1 MNCKEFE
8 NIVNDLAHGRLLDG
22 RVRNDS
28 LTHAEGCSRCGV
40 RLENE
45 RSLSGM
51 LKGLARVEED
61 RCAPFAT
68 ESALLEAFRQN
79 AAKRTVVSPRLLLMH
94 VRWGVA
100 AAAMFLVAIT
110 IAGLVYQRTM
120 KPAPAKEEL
129 KSSLPGAG
137 VPGSSEKIVVREE
150 RPAVLSPK
158 ERRRRKTTPRRAGA
172 PIATI
177 LIRDEMTLYGDDAD
191 VVTDFI
197 PLTYGD
203 SLEPIERGEMI
214 RVRLPRTALLKFG
227 LPMNVERASV
237 PVKADLLVGEDGLA
251 HAIRF
256 VR

>member
-8 NIVNDLAHGRLLDG
+8 NIVNDLAHGRLLDS
-22 RVRNDS
+22 RVRDDG
-28 LTHAEGCSRCGV
+28 LTHAERCSQCGV

-45 RSLSGM
+45 RSLSG
-51 LKGLARVEED
+51 LLRALAGTEED
-61 RCAPFAT
+61 RCASFAT
-68 ESALLEAFRQN
+68 ETALLEAFRQN
-79 AAKRTVVSPRLLLMH
+79 AAKRTVDSPRMLLMRAH
-94 VRWGVA
+94 WGVSA
-100 AAAMFLVAIT
+100 AAVFLVAIA
-110 IAGLVYQRTM
+110 IAGLIYQRMTS
-120 KPAPAKEEL
+120 PAPAKEEL
-129 KSSLPGAG
+129 NSSLPKAGMPGAI
-137 VPGSSEKIVVREE
+137 EKIVAAEE
-150 RPAVLSPK
+150 RPTVLSPK
-158 ERRRRKTTPRRAGA
+158 ERRKRKTTPRRTSA
-172 PIATI
+172 PNAPI

-203 SLEPIERGEMI
+203 SLEPIEGGELI

-227 LPMNVERASV
+227 LPMNVERAGV